1 MADTVILIDTDI
13 DVISKQRE
21 LVTEALGPDG
31 TYIRLKETLE
41 ELFSDGSV
49 KGPER
54 AQLIANTMAQ
64 MVNGITSSSMQI
76 ALQWAAQ
83 EKELYLKKEELEYK
97 IDLMK
102 LEAEKA
108 EQDAASAEANKHLL
122 QAKLLREYGVKTV
135 DSNGDL
141 VALDDSG
148 LIYEQIRGVV
158 QDTANKALMPEQIQA
173 QTDEVQARTHKLV
186 ADTYVNHGLFT
197 GYTINGNGIANAT
210 KVNTGYVTLSDMNK
224 QVAKE
229 QAKGYAWNAWSSSA
243 SSSAGMIGTLVAS
256 EVAELVDDAQ
266 NALTNWTNAVTK
278 LNAVQEPSISI

>member
-1 MADTVILIDTDI
+1 MLLNI
-13 DVISKQRE
+13 DVNLDVITKQRA
-21 LVTEALGPDG
+21 LVLEALSSESV
-31 TYIRLKETLE
+31 YIRMKETLQ
-41 ELFSDGSV
+41 ELLSDGEI
-49 KGPER
+49 KGVER
-54 AQLIANTMAQ
+54 AQVVSQTIAQ
-64 MVNGITSSSMQI
+64 MANSITSSSMQV

-135 DSNGDL
+135 DGNGDL
-141 VALDDSG
+141 IGLDSSG
-148 LIYEQIRGVV
+148 LVYEQIRGMV

-197 GYTINGNGIANAT
+197 GYTINGNGIASAT

-266 NALTNWTNAVTK
+266 AALTNWTNAVTK
-278 LNAVQEPSISI
+278 LNGVQEPTISI